1 MGDKT
6 FNILLLGDSK
16 VGKTSLIMRFS
27 DNVYN
32 PVHITT
38 IGIDFKIKTVTLS
51 NEKQIK
57 LKIWDTAGQERFRT
71 LTNNYFKN
79 AHGIIIAYDCTERK
93 SYEGIKAWVEQIKN
107 NGKNSIPALILGNKC
122 DLEDEKVVQEK
133 EGRDTAKSYGM
144 DFFETSSKTGY
155 NVQESFIHLVEKV
168 YANFDDDNVD
178 SKGVSIGG
186 NKNKKKQKCC

>member
-51 NEKQIK
+51 NGKQIK

-79 AHGIIIAYDCTERK
+79 AHGIIIAYDCTEKK
-93 SYEGIKAWVEQIKN
+93 SYDGIKAWVEQIKN

-122 DLEDEKVVQEK
+122 DLEEDKVVQEK
-133 EGRDTAKSYGM
+133 DGRDIAKTYGM

-155 NVQESFIHLVEKV
+155 NVQESFLHLVEKV
-168 YANFDDDNVD
+168 YASFDDENTDT
-178 SKGVSIGG
+178 KGVAISS
-186 NKNKKKQKCC
+186 NKGKKKNGCC

>member
-51 NEKQIK
+51 NGKQIK

-79 AHGIIIAYDCTERK
+79 AHGIIIAYDCTEKK

-107 NGKNSIPALILGNKC
+107 NGKTSIPALILGNKC
-122 DLEDEKVVQEK
+122 DLEEDKVVQEK
-133 EGRDTAKSYGM
+133 DGKDIAKTYGM

-155 NVQESFIHLVEKV
+155 NVQESFLHLVEKV
-168 YANFDDDNVD
+168 YASFDDENTET
-178 SKGVSIGG
+178 KGVAISS
-186 NKNKKKQKCC
+186 NKGKKKNVCC

>member
-79 AHGIIIAYDCTERK
+79 AHGIIIAYDCTEKK
-93 SYEGIKAWVEQIKN
+93 SYDGIKAWVEQIKN
-107 NGKNSIPALILGNKC
+107 NGKTSIPALILGNKC

-133 EGRDTAKSYGM
+133 DGRDVAKSFGM

-168 YANFDDDNVD
+168 YANFDDEGTDT
-178 SKGVSIGG
+178 KGISIGS
-186 NKNKKKQKCC
+186 NKGKKKSCC